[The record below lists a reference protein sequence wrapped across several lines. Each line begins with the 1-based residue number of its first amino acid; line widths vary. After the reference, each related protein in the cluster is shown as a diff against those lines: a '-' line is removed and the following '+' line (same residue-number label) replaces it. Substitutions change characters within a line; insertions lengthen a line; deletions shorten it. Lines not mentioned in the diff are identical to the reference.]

1 MTSILR
7 LKGRRLM
14 IGNTALMTLFF
25 TVGITLITCINMGVL
40 TYEAYL
46 RESLRSF
53 AGTLITVA
61 DILLPMLI
69 ILLTRLIW
77 LQVRLGADR
86 YYFRLAEEKGGRPS
100 DIFYYFHPL
109 RAAETALFKLKIAFI
124 KLPVLL
130 LAVLPSILCLVLLSS
145 LSYDG
150 VSSLVALFLAVGGAV
165 LLVNGIALYRR
176 FSALLFLCDYI
187 FIKGEYVSFRQ
198 LLSVS
203 LSVMKKE
210 ARRLF
215 RLRRSFYGWFML
227 CTLIF
232 PVGYV
237 WNYYRQTLAVAAA
250 KFLED

>member
-1 MTSILR
+1 M
-7 LKGRRLM
+7 
-14 IGNTALMTLFF
+14 
-25 TVGITLITCINMGVL
+25 
-40 TYEAYL
+40 
-46 RESLRSF
+46 
-53 AGTLITVA
+53 
-61 DILLPMLI
+61 
-69 ILLTRLIW
+69 
-77 LQVRLGADR
+77 
-86 YYFRLAEEKGGRPS
+86 
-100 DIFYYFHPL
+100 
-109 RAAETALFKLKIAFI
+109 
-124 KLPVLL
+124 LL
-130 LAVLPSILCLVLLSS
+130 LAVLPSILCLVLLGS
-145 LSYDG
+145 LTYDG
-150 VSSLVALFLAVGGAV
+150 VSFVVALFLAVGGAV

-203 LSVMKKE
+203 LTVMKKE